1 MPGKKP
7 NQRLNK
13 IFKGEKSQ
21 VKTGAKKK
29 AIDTSE
35 KEVLTGPVKPGTI
48 FPIVGIGSSAGG
60 LEALEKFLTNMPD
73 EPNIAF
79 VVIQHLS
86 PKHKSIMASLLA
98 KYTSM
103 KITEIEDGTKVE
115 PNCLYINP
123 PNMDVIIS
131 GGILYLKES
140 MKTHGINLPID
151 IFFRSLSEDLRE
163 RAICIILSGTA
174 TDGTL
179 GIKAVKGNG
188 GIAMVQSPESAKYDG
203 MPRCAISTGLVD
215 FILPVEQIPQQL
227 IRYIRHPYLELAEPP
242 PAVETHFRS
251 HMEEVFALIRSATG
265 HDFSHYKQ
273 NTIRRRIERRMAVHQ
288 VDKISDYVAYLHR
301 NRVEIGILYKDLLIG
316 VTNFFRDANAFGIL
330 KDQAIPGLLRNMNTD
345 SSIRIWVVG
354 CATGEEAY
362 SLAIIFSEVL
372 EEEKKFFNI
381 QVFASDIDSE
391 AIDYARQ
398 GIYPASI
405 AADVSPERLNKFFV
419 KENNSYKVKKQIR
432 EMVVFALQSIIKDPP
447 FSRIDLV
454 SCRNLMIYMDNT
466 LQKRIL
472 PLFHYA
478 LNPNGVLFLG
488 PSENV
493 GQFTNI
499 FPPID
504 RKWKVYGHREGI
516 LDRNIIYSDTS
527 FHGPY
532 ESAHQE
538 DEKKKPDIFSIHQLA
553 EKIILDNYAPPG
565 VLINERNQVIQF
577 IGETD
582 RYLAMPT
589 GKATFDILRMAREG
603 LGYKLTAA
611 LHNANRRQSTVQ
623 CKGVR
628 VKYNNEIRNVDL
640 VVRPLVDKNVP
651 KGFMVVLFDDKPAA
665 NPPAEEKKKRLKK
678 NDTDPMAVSLEQELQ
693 STREYLQT
701 TIMELESSN
710 EELRSTNEELQ
721 SVNEE
726 LQIANEEMETSKEEL
741 QSTNEELVTVN
752 SELQKKI
759 EELSQANNDINNLF
773 ASTEI
778 STIFLDTGLRIQRF
792 TPVTTLVFNLIESD
806 IGRPIS
812 DITSN
817 LEYENLPECADR
829 VLTTLEKIEMEVKNK
844 AGSWYNMRISPYRT
858 LENVIEGVVI
868 TFLDI
873 TRVKL
878 AENVLQ
884 RSVNRLSDAQVMANI
899 GNWAWDLTTNTFTW
913 SEVIYSI
920 LGLDKATY
928 IPNAESF
935 FQSVHPDDRHLFSPK
950 IFDPSRIKKSYSL
963 EFRVINRLTQ
973 EIKHIN
979 FSGETLFSADGAPLR
994 TVGIIQDIGTRKRVE
1009 EALLASEQKRRL
1021 LQEKSQDFI
1030 MILDRA
1036 ANIQFSSCNL
1046 GDMTIEQMIG
1056 NSVYDYVSQES
1067 RSVMK
1072 ACFERVFGT
1081 GAPDRCQADYH
1092 TSGGS
1097 VQTFAG
1103 HVSAIKHPR
1112 QVVALVVSCEAIK

>member
-1 MPGKKP
+1 MPGKKQ
-7 NQRLNK
+7 NQSINK
-13 IFKGEKSQ
+13 KSKGKKSK

-29 AIDTSE
+29 AVDTNKE
-35 KEVLTGPVKPGTI
+35 EVLTGPVKHRSI

-60 LEALEKFLTNMPD
+60 LEALEKFLTNMPG

-98 KYTSM
+98 KYTAM
-103 KITEIEDGTKVE
+103 KVIEIEDGTKVE
-115 PNCLYINP
+115 PGCLYINP
-123 PNMDVIIS
+123 PNMNVIIS

-140 MKTHGINLPID
+140 IKTHGINLPID
-151 IFFRSLSEDLRE
+151 IFFRSLSEDLKE
-163 RAICIILSGTA
+163 QAICIILSGTA

-179 GIKAVKGNG
+179 GIKAVKGSG
-188 GIAMVQSPESAKYDG
+188 GIAIVQSPESAKYDG

-227 IRYIRHPYLELAEPP
+227 IRYIRHPYLEVAEKPA
-242 PAVETHFRS
+242 AVETHFRS
-251 HMEEVFALIRSATG
+251 YMEEVFALIRSATG

-273 NTIRRRIERRMAVHQ
+273 NTIGRRIERRMAVHQ
-288 VDKISDYVAYLHR
+288 VDRISDYVTFLHR
-301 NRVEIGILYKDLLIG
+301 NRGEIETLYKDLLIG
-316 VTNFFRDANAFGIL
+316 VTNFFRDANAFGVL
-330 KDQAIPGLLRNMNTD
+330 KDRAIPGLLQNRNTD
-345 SSIRIWVVG
+345 SPIRIWVAG

-362 SLAIIFSEVL
+362 SLAVIFSEVL

-398 GIYPASI
+398 GIYPDSI

-419 KENNSYKVKKQIR
+419 KENNSYRVKKQIR
-432 EMVVFALQSIIKDPP
+432 EMVVFALQNIIKDPP
-447 FSRIDLV
+447 FSRIDLL
-454 SCRNLMIYMDNT
+454 SCRNLMIYMDAI

-478 LNPNGVLFLG
+478 LNPNGILFLG
-488 PSENV
+488 TSESV
-493 GQFTNI
+493 GEFTNI

-504 RKWKVYGHREGI
+504 GKWKVYGHKEGVS
-516 LDRNIIYSDTS
+516 DRNIIYPDTS
-527 FHGPY
+527 SHGLY
-532 ESAHQE
+532 ENAHEE
-538 DEKKKPDIFSIHQLA
+538 DEKKSPDIFSIHQLA

-565 VLINERNQVIQF
+565 VLIDERNRIIQF

-582 RYLAMPT
+582 RYLATPT
-589 GKATFDILRMAREG
+589 GKATFDILKMAREG

-611 LHNANRRQSTVQ
+611 IHNANRRQSTIQ

-628 VKYNNEIRNVDL
+628 VKYNNEFRNVDL
-640 VVRPLVDKNVP
+640 VVRPLVDKKVP
-651 KGFMVVLFDDKPAA
+651 KGFMVVLFDDKTAA
-665 NPPAEEKKKRLKK
+665 NPPAGEKKKNLKK
-678 NDTDPMAVSLEQELQ
+678 NDTVPMVVSLEQELQ

-701 TIMELESSN
+701 TIEELESSN

-726 LQIANEEMETSKEEL
+726 MQIANEELETSKEEL

-759 EELSQANNDINNLF
+759 EELSQANNDINNLL

-778 STIFLDTGLRIQRF
+778 GTIFLDTGLRIQRF
-792 TPVTTLVFNLIESD
+792 TPVTTRVFNLIESD
-806 IGRPIS
+806 IDRPIS

-817 LEYENLPECADR
+817 LEYENLPESADR
-829 VLTTLEKIEMEVKNK
+829 VLTTLEKIEMEVKSK

-878 AENVLQ
+878 AENALQ
-884 RSVNRLSDAQVMANI
+884 RSVDRLSDAQTMAHI

-913 SEVIYSI
+913 SEVIYLI

-935 FQSVHPDDRHLFSPK
+935 FRFVHPDDRHLFSPK
-950 IFDPSRIKKSYSL
+950 IFDPAKIKKSYDL

-979 FSGETLFSADGAPLR
+979 FSGETLFSANGAPLR
-994 TVGIIQDIGTRKRVE
+994 VIGIIQDIGTRKKVE
-1009 EALLASEQKRRL
+1009 AALLASEQKWRL
-1021 LQEKSQDFI
+1021 LHEKSQDFI

-1046 GDMTIEQMIG
+1046 GDMIIEQMIG
-1056 NSVYDYVSQES
+1056 NSVYDYVRQES

-1072 ACFERVFGT
+1072 ACFERVLET
-1081 GAPDRCQADYH
+1081 GAPGRYQADYH
-1092 TSGGS
+1092 TSAGS

-1103 HVSAIKHPR
+1103 HVGALKHAGR
-1112 QVVALVVSCEAIK
+1112 VAALVVSCEAIK